1 MQILRRVLVLAVLAS
16 FVMALASPAFASP
29 LVLATAE
36 TSEEETVEAPV
47 VDYDGP
53 AAYIESEE
61 IAADEDIPQW
71 TYQYMIPATIVL
83 VMLMTVA
90 LAVGYFVRVVGKRYT
105 VVE

>member
-1 MQILRRVLVLAVLAS
+1 MQMFRRLFILAVLSTFA
-16 FVMALASPAFASP
+16 MALASPAAAAP

-36 TSEEETVEAPV
+36 TEGETVEAPV
-47 VDYDGP
+47 VEYDGP

-61 IAADEDIPQW
+61 VAADEDIPQW